1 MDFHDKFRDYLDKG
15 DVRGLNNLLSSLEDV
30 DENDLVSFISQLELK
45 LESSSQDSFDET
57 QVFLRLLIP
66 LTVRLYQIHP
76 THGLKYLAPTLKRL
90 FELGKRYFVESN
102 YFLAEQVFT
111 NIYELNVSLDLDIY
125 KKHASKYMIFSQL
138 GYFSDLARAANMYRY
153 FGDID
158 RGIGLAWRA
167 LVLSLDII
175 VRTLEFG
182 HDIVAIVREIK
193 SHFFVC
199 RNVLLEIKDDTR
211 PVVKLKLDE
220 LYEAYELLS
229 DEIPDTPEEIRLWVE
244 THRESLQYLIPQE
257 PPSILVLTEDG
268 RVIHYAK
275 MTSELDRNVEP
286 FAHLV
291 GGVLTAINS
300 IFVEEYRRLGGAIR
314 EIITA
319 EKIIYISNRKT
330 VNVAVFCDFLTDAL
344 IKFSESLADEL
355 EERSRTLLL
364 NWRGDEGTIR
374 PLKNFINDQI
384 KAMISA

>member
-45 LESSSQDSFDET
+45 LESSSQDSLDET